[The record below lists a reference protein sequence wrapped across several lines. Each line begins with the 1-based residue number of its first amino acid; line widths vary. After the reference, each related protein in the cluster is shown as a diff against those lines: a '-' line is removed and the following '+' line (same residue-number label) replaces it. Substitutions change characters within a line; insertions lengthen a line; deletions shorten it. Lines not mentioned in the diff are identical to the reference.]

1 MAIRG
6 LFKKKQPEIH
16 EDKRYEH
23 STSHAPVEEG
33 EGNWL
38 ISYADMMTLLCGFF
52 IMMFSLANLEKGKF
66 EKVREEISKHFKGE
80 YMNPSADIQKE
91 ISNMIQEAGLDK
103 ESIVT
108 SDETGVSV
116 TFESAVFFISGSA
129 DIAERGKGVLTKLI
143 GAIKK
148 SEEKR
153 KIAYNIVVEGHTDQR
168 PVTGGVY
175 PSNWELSSARASRIV
190 RHFIDH
196 KFQPNHML
204 AIGYGDTRPKETD
217 RIPSSGELSDELMG
231 KNRRVVIRVL
241 HPDIH
246 AIPFNGYKDPA
257 SRQNVPIETIPET
270 VR

>member
-1 MAIRG
+1 MAIRS
-6 LFKKKQPEIH
+6 LFKKKQTEIH

-23 STSHAPVEEG
+23 HTSAPHVEEG

-80 YMNPSADIQKE
+80 YQNPSADIQKE

-116 TFESAVFFISGSA
+116 TFESAVFFITGSA
-129 DIAERGKGVLTKLI
+129 DVTDNGKLVLGKLTN
-143 GAIKK
+143 AIKK
-148 SEEKR
+148 SQER
-153 KIAYNIVVEGHTDQR
+153 KKLNYNVVIEGHTDQR
-168 PVTGGVY
+168 PIIGGIY
-175 PSNWELSSARASRIV
+175 PSNWELSGARASRIV
-190 RHFIDH
+190 RQFIDN
-196 KFQPNHML
+196 KFLPVHML
-204 AIGYGDTRPKETD
+204 AIGYGDTRPKLTD
-217 RIPSSGELSDELMG
+217 RTPSGELSEEAMG
-231 KNRRVVIRVL
+231 KNRRVVVRVL

-246 AIPFNGYKDPA
+246 AIPFSGFKEP
-257 SRQNVPIETIPET
+257 SRQNVPVETVPET